1 MMMLIIILNYI
12 NLPLDKMADDLFK
25 CIFVNDKFGILI
37 KISLKFVP
45 KSPFDNNL
53 ALLIIACSR
62 IGDKPLS
69 GVGVTKAPFVNFSV
83 SKILDLS
90 KVPLKSFE
98 SHSYLTGA
106 TAAELRRHLSNINV
120 IFNS

>member
-25 CIFVNDKFGILI
+25 CIFMNDKFGILI

-45 KSPFDNNL
+45 KSPFDHNL

-69 GVGVTKAPFVNFSV
+69 EPGPCITNVFATRRKNFSQWHR
-83 SKILDLS
+83 SFQRKLRS
-90 KVPLKSFE
+90 HWLKFLR
-98 SHSYLTGA
+98 HVAKTLVIQGPVLTQ
-106 TAAELRRHLSNINV
+106 
-120 IFNS
+120 